1 MQDSTFS
8 EHRYPATGYAWYVVI
23 LLTCAYIL
31 SYLDRWVLSLLVELI
46 KADLGLTDTQM
57 GLLLG
62 PAFAFFY
69 AVMGIPLGWMA
80 DRYSRRTMI
89 GIGITLWCAATA
101 AAGLARSFVHL
112 AVTRV
117 LVGVGEATLS
127 PCALSLITDYFAP
140 GKRGRAIAFYTG
152 AVSIGSGIAYLLGGQ
167 IIQWAAERPELSW
180 PLVGEVKPW
189 QAVFLLVGLP
199 GLLIAAL
206 MFTVREPRRTGT
218 AVTKEMTSTQVGFPT
233 ALRYL
238 TRRMK
243 SFGGIFGCM
252 SVITVLAY
260 SHAWLPAYFS
270 RTWGWDIPQFSVYN
284 GLGLLI
290 VGPLSVNFGGWLADW
305 LRNRGHPDGSV
316 IVLIAGVFIMVP
328 MSIIFPLMPSAE
340 SSFAVY
346 LLTIVGAAMSTAAA
360 PSAIVTIAPG
370 QIRSQTIA
378 LFYLTISLI
387 GAGIGPPAVAILTD
401 SVFRDEQAIRYS
413 MAVLPVVFGLLGL
426 IPAWHL
432 RRAFREQV
440 AERAAAEKAH
450 TAGPAAAPA

>member
-1 MQDSTFS
+1 MNDTLAS
-8 EHRYPATGYAWYVVI
+8 EHQYPRTGYAWYVVI
-23 LLTCAYIL
+23 LLTMAYIL

-62 PAFAFFY
+62 PAFALFY
-69 AVMGIPLGWMA
+69 AIMGIPLGWMA
-80 DRYSRRTMI
+80 DRYSRRTLI

-101 AAGLARSFVHL
+101 AAGLARSFAHL

-152 AVSIGSGIAYLLGGQ
+152 AVSIGSGIAYLVGGQ
-167 IIQWAAERPELSW
+167 IIQWAAQRPELSW
-180 PLVGEVKPW
+180 PLIGQVRPW
-189 QAVFLLVGLP
+189 QVVFLLVGLP

-206 MFTVREPRRTGT
+206 MFTVREPQRTGT
-218 AVTKEMTSTQVGFPT
+218 AVTAEITAKQAGFLT

-238 TRRMK
+238 RRRLS

-270 RTWGWDIPQFSVYN
+270 RTWDWDIPKFSVYN
-284 GLGLLI
+284 GVGLLI
-290 VGPLSVNFGGWLADW
+290 VGPLSVNFGGWLADR
-305 LRNRGHPDGSV
+305 LRNRGHPDGPV
-316 IVLIAGVFIMVP
+316 IVLMIGMFIMTV
-328 MSIIFPLMPSAE
+328 MSVIFPLMPTAL

-346 LLTIVGAAMSTAAA
+346 LFTIVGAAMSTATA
-360 PSAIVTIAPG
+360 PSAIVSIAPG

-378 LFYLTISLI
+378 FFYLTISLI
-387 GAGIGPPAVAILTD
+387 GAGIGPPAVAFLTD
-401 SVFRDEQAIRYS
+401 IVFRDEQAIRYS
-413 MAVLPVVFGLLGL
+413 MAVLPVVFGVLGL
-426 IPAWHL
+426 IPAWSL
-432 RRAFREQV
+432 RRAFRAQI
-440 AERAAAEKAH
+440 AEREALER
-450 TAGPAAAPA
+450 APAPSAA